1 MVLPNYIKELISVKI
16 LEYDEVD
23 PMEVLQL
30 NLMGL
35 DYALTPEL
43 VQMIRQ
49 QDKRSFPF
57 FALYGVVDGV
67 IAGQVGVFR
76 LPMVSTE
83 GPEDVGGVWAVCT
96 DPSFKCQGIA
106 SRLLNE
112 AHERMRTEGLR
123 FSTLGTS
130 SYRVAHLLYRK
141 QGYQDVVFSSSMLFH
156 RNILIKNKT
165 NLNAKQGS
173 NHLYQADDLFQ
184 QVSENRLG
192 FARRFKPFIPAMVA
206 IGEIAMGELAGK
218 DFWIIWEEKNPV
230 GYLIAKQSGS
240 VLRIVDFLLMKGINA
255 IDAVTSLVRELPTP
269 YIQIKSSHPAITEN
283 LSKLGVKIIPQDW
296 STFMMKPLTTDVT
309 KIDPKN
315 LFGIGTDRFLFSWM
329 DTT

>member
-1 MVLPNYIKELISVKI
+1 MKI
-16 LEYDEVD
+16 LEYDEVN
-23 PMEVLQL
+23 PIEVLQL

-49 QDKRSFPF
+49 QDKRPFPF

-76 LPMVSTE
+76 LPMVSIE

-123 FSTLGTS
+123 FSTLSTS

-141 QGYQDVVFSSSMLFH
+141 QGYQDVFFSSSMLFH
-156 RNILIKNKT
+156 RNVLIKNKS
-165 NLNAKQGS
+165 NLYAKQGS
-173 NHLYQADDLFQ
+173 NHLYRADDLFQ

-206 IGEIAMGELAGK
+206 IGEIAMGELAEK
-218 DFWIIWEEKNPV
+218 DIWILWKEKQPV
-230 GYLIAKQSGS
+230 GYLIAKQSDS
-240 VLRIVDFLLMKGINA
+240 VLRIVDLLLIKGINA
-255 IDAVTSLVRELPTP
+255 INAVASLTRELPTP
-269 YIQIKSSHPAITEN
+269 YIQIKSNHPSITEN
-283 LSKLGVKIIPQDW
+283 LAKLGTKIVPQDW
-296 STFMMKPLTTDVT
+296 STFMMKPLTPEVA
-309 KIDPKN
+309 KISPKT
-315 LFGIGTDRFLFSWM
+315 LFGFGTDRFLFSWM